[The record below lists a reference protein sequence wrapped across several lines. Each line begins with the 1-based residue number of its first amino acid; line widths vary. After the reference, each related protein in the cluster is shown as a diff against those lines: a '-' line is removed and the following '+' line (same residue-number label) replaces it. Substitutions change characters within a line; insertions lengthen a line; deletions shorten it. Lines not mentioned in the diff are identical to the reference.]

1 MKRSSITFILALAT
15 LLSFNAP
22 LLRAQNAT
30 AQRVSPPRNWGV
42 AFTRYSE
49 FRVDYDAFPLRVVNT
64 SGGKLGPTEKFKIE
78 VSSLW
83 NRSKKSINAAEFTWY
98 LFDYSD
104 LDKAVDSGKTSLVE
118 LSLLP
123 DEERACHIL
132 VVQIEDIPFLKDK
145 NPHGGFLL
153 EVGVTKVVYSDGSTW
168 EAAGTPGK
176 FDHSKAPKSAQ

>member
-1 MKRSSITFILALAT
+1 MKRSSITSILALAT

-22 LLRAQNAT
+22 LLRAQDAT

-49 FRVDYDAFPLRVVNT
+49 FRADYDAFPLRVVNT
-64 SGGKLGPTEKFKIE
+64 SGGKRGPTEKFKIE

-83 NRSKKSINAAEFTWY
+83 NRSQKSITPRS
-98 LFDYSD
+98 LRGIYSTIATSI
-104 LDKAVDSGKTSLVE
+104 KPSIRKTSLVE
-118 LSLLP
+118 LSLSP

-176 FDHSKAPKSAQ
+176 FDHSKVP